1 MILGPTNTNGTDEG
15 NNVRGPCLWIKYIII
30 VPLFLL
36 QISLI
41 RFMSMQTCYIYYTEY
56 SLDFICV
63 SLINYFSCFLD
74 CNKVVFRICYCPD
87 TLDSLLKWQFLQ
99 NSIFKQNISV
109 LLQSLSTEGALTALL
124 KYYNLLLNKYYYESN
139 LARLNNLSKKDNKFL
154 KTLRNISKL
163 IGLCR
168 LSHKRN
174 S

>member
-1 MILGPTNTNGTDEG
+1 
-15 NNVRGPCLWIKYIII
+15 
-30 VPLFLL
+30 
-36 QISLI
+36 
-41 RFMSMQTCYIYYTEY
+41 MQTCYIYHNEY
-56 SLDFICV
+56 SLDFIYV
-63 SLINYFSCFLD
+63 PLIDYFCCFFD
-74 CNKVVFRICYCPD
+74 CNKVVFRICYCTD

-99 NSIFKQNISV
+99 NSIFKRNISF
-109 LLQSLSTEGALTALL
+109 LLQSLRTEGALTALL
-124 KYYNLLLNKYYYESN
+124 KYYHLLLNKYYYESN